1 MGLVWQTLAQTAT
14 QKALTPEKRAALQ
27 ALTHHFV
34 ILILL
39 LTVVLVLLIVVLRRH
54 YVRALKSLRAPR
66 KPTEVEDL
74 WFENPIERGGEEAAP
89 SPPPS
94 DQESTTE

>member
-1 MGLVWQTLAQTAT
+1 MWQTLAQTAT
-14 QKALTPEKRAALQ
+14 QKAVTPEKQAALQ

-39 LTVVLVLLIVVLRRH
+39 LAAVLVLLILVLRRH

-74 WFENPIERGGEEAAP
+74 WFENPIERGGKEPATS
-89 SPPPS
+89 SPPS
-94 DQESTTE
+94 EEETTTE